1 MIPMRMT
8 ENLSTVVVAE
18 TQVGDCGAIP
28 DEAANDV
35 AADTARTNRLT
46 DAVEYHDDAGPRN
59 IWIPCDTFGLL
70 SGVRML
76 S

>member
-8 ENLSTVVVAE
+8 QNPSIVVVAE

-35 AADTARTNRLT
+35 AADTTRTNRLT
-46 DAVEYHDDAGPRN
+46 GA
-59 IWIPCDTFGLL
+59 
-70 SGVRML
+70 
-76 S
+76 

>member
-46 DAVEYHDDAGPRN
+46 DAVE
-59 IWIPCDTFGLL
+59 
-70 SGVRML
+70 
-76 S
+76 